1 MLAGRAIEVASLE
14 SLDSPSARVSVELRR
29 RDYDIRSKLPT
40 INSCKSAID
49 LRAWLLQF
57 ARSLGFYGAR
67 YIHIGTRWWSLEQ
80 IEMPLRFLS
89 TSDRSEDEDRD
100 WLARDPCVA
109 KVQNAFAPFAWSTRP
124 NARVNDTQRLWLE
137 RERARGISAGV
148 AVPVQDSAGGPAYLS
163 FFGNDERTVADLV
176 ETQAPE
182 LAFVAAQFHA
192 LSKTMVAPAEWAP
205 ALDKRDIEVL
215 RLAALG
221 KTYGESAAEMGVSG
235 RTVEYHLR
243 KVSEKLGAVTKTRAV
258 VIALGLGLT
267 EI

>member
-1 MLAGRAIEVASLE
+1 MLAGRAIEIASEESREPPATRVAIQ
-14 SLDSPSARVSVELRR
+14 LRHH
-29 RDYDIRSKLPT
+29 DYDIRSKLPT
-40 INSCKSAID
+40 INSCKSASD

-67 YIHIGTRWWSLEQ
+67 YIHIGTRWWGLEQ
-80 IEMPLRFLS
+80 VEMPLRFLS
-89 TSDRSEDEDRD
+89 TSDRSEDEDKD
-100 WLARDPCVA
+100 WLTRDPCVA
-109 KVQNAFAPFAWSTRP
+109 KVQNAFAPFAWSTRS
-124 NARVNDTQRLWLE
+124 NGCVNETQRLWLE

-163 FFGNDERTVADLV
+163 FFGNDERAVSDLV
-176 ETQAPE
+176 EIQAPE
-182 LAFVAAQFHA
+182 LAFLAAQFHA
-192 LSKTMVAPAEWAP
+192 LGKTMVAPAGWAP